1 MDLHYIFII
10 YLNVNVNLNFELLS
24 KVTQF
29 PMSLK
34 ATIFKVDLSITD
46 MDRHY
51 YADHQLTIARHPS
64 ESDKRMMLRILAF
77 AMHASETLSFTK
89 GLSDV
94 EEPDIWQK
102 DYSDV
107 LEQWIEL
114 GQPSEQRIK
123 KGCNQSQQMTVYSYH
138 NGMFENWWQ
147 KEKNALM
154 TRKNLSIYTIAESII
169 ESLTLAVS
177 RQMQIQCTIQDG
189 QAWFNFGEETV
200 EVSLTTIKSV
210 NEN

>member
-1 MDLHYIFII
+1 
-10 YLNVNVNLNFELLS
+10 
-24 KVTQF
+24 
-29 PMSLK
+29 MSLK

-77 AMHASETLSFTK
+77 AMNASDSLSFTK

-94 EEPDIWQK
+94 EEPDLWQK
-102 DYSDV
+102 NYSDV
-107 LEQWIEL
+107 IEQWIEL

-123 KGCNQSQQMTVYSYH
+123 KGCNQSEQMCVYSYH
-138 NGMFENWWQ
+138 NGMFDNWWQ
-147 KEKNALM
+147 KEQSSLIA
-154 TRKNLSIYTIAESII
+154 RKNLSIYTIEESIM
-169 ESLTLAVS
+169 EVLALAVN

-189 QAWFNFGEETV
+189 QAWFNFGEENI
-200 EVSLTTIKSV
+200 EVSLKTIKSV
-210 NEN
+210 A